1 MIYGDKMKIL
11 LTGSKSFPLK
21 QYIPSRKGFIGSW
34 FKVLYGN
41 SYDITEWEG
50 DIFDFGLYSPE
61 YWKEFDMIVHL
72 AAQAGV
78 RLSHEYPELYWRN
91 NVEGS
96 RVVFNTNV
104 PVIYASS
111 SSIYEW
117 WLSPYATTKKVVET
131 IAPYNSLGLRFHTVY
146 GDNSRPDMLYDK
158 LLRRDVSYLTN
169 HTRDWT
175 HVEDVC
181 SAIDICIRNF
191 NSLKLKNA
199 AIDVGNG
206 QPVSV
211 VDVANKLWPD
221 NGLPIKEVTGER
233 ESTCADPSIL
243 KSYGWQPKHFILD

>member
-1 MIYGDKMKIL
+1 MSHKMKIL
-11 LTGSKSFPLK
+11 LTGSSSFCPNGERP
-21 QYIPSRKGFIGSW
+21 PSRRGFIGSN
-34 FKVLYGN
+34 FKTQYKTK
-41 SYDITEWEG
+41 YDITEWQG
-50 DIFDFGLYSPE
+50 DIFDFGMYSPQ

-78 RLSHEYPELYWRN
+78 RRSHEYPEQYWRT

-96 RVVFNTNV
+96 RVIFNTKV

-158 LLRRDVSYLTN
+158 LLRRDVSYLTG

-175 HVEDVC
+175 HVDDVC
-181 SAIDICIRNF
+181 SAIDICIQNF
-191 NSLKLKNA
+191 NSLKLMNF

-211 VDVANKLWPD
+211 IDVADKLWP
-221 NGLPIKEVTGER
+221 NNRLPVKDVTGER
-233 ESTCADPSIL
+233 ENTCADPSIL
-243 KSYGWQPKHFILD
+243 KSCGWKPKHFILD